1 MNLFH
6 YKSLVIC
13 LTINKYFFKMILIS
27 KNIEI
32 GVILLL
38 FALLVFLIFPTT
50 NKFTNC
56 FSVVSGKLE
65 QDVVIAYKD
74 KEIFCKN
81 GQEIILSLNTCLKNV
96 KEENILAPLLFK
108 LASLFPSVKNTN
120 NILDKHNQVCPQY
133 PVPEFF

>member
-1 MNLFH
+1 
-6 YKSLVIC
+6 
-13 LTINKYFFKMILIS
+13 MILMG
-27 KNIEI
+27 KKIEI
-32 GVILLL
+32 VTILLL
-38 FALLVFLIFPTT
+38 FVLLVFVIFPTT

-56 FSVVSGKLE
+56 FFVVSGKLE
-65 QDVVIAYKD
+65 QDNTIAYKD

-81 GQEIILSLNTCLKNV
+81 GQEIILSLNSCLRNV

-133 PVPEFF
+133 PVPRFL